1 MPTWIRKI
9 RGILQAGYWNI
20 GFVEEDVRD
29 VLNADHLNIHWLH
42 HPYRD
47 RWFADP
53 FFLSVDE
60 KHVVLLAEE
69 FCYASKKGRIA
80 KLVIKRDGYL
90 LEEMK
95 IILEWPYHLSFPFIF
110 RKDDEIL
117 IIPESSKSGQ
127 TKVYTYNEQT
137 DEVKEVSVLCH
148 LPLTDAILVKMP
160 DDRHYVLSTKEPTPN
175 KDHLQV
181 YAVDADTWKMDE
193 NPIQDIRFE
202 SNIARNAGDVFI
214 CDGILYRPAQDCNK
228 GYGRGVDIQQMNY
241 ADGQFS
247 LKDIRTFFSDIP
259 EFDMGYHTLNLMNGL
274 IVVDAHGHRHQMANR
289 VVTILLRLYRS
300 IVKGGKTFQK

>member
-1 MPTWIRKI
+1 MLELFKKTTKYLRSS
-9 RGILQAGYWNI
+9 YWNI
-20 GFVEEDVRD
+20 GFVEEDIRD

-60 KHVVLLAEE
+60 THIVLLAEE
-69 FCYASKKGRIA
+69 FCYASQKGRIT

-95 IILEWPYHLSFPFIF
+95 IILELPSHLSFPFIF
-110 RKDDEIL
+110 RRGDTIFM
-117 IIPESSKSGQ
+117 IPENCKSGQ
-127 TKVYTYNEQT
+127 TKVYTYNEKT

-160 DDRHYVLSTKEPTPN
+160 DDRHYVLSTKEPTQN
-175 KDHLQV
+175 KNHLQV
-181 YAVDADTWKMDE
+181 YAVDTDTWKMNE
-193 NPIQDIRFE
+193 QPIQDICFE
-202 SNIARNAGDVFI
+202 SNIARNAGDVFT

-228 GYGRGVDIQQMNY
+228 GYGHGVVIQQMNY

-247 LKDIRTFFSDIP
+247 LKDVRTFSSDIP
-259 EFDMGYHTLNLMNGL
+259 EFDMGYHTFNLMNGL
-274 IVVDAHGHRHQMANR
+274 IVVDAHGHRFKTANK
-289 VVTILLRLYRS
+289 VVSSFYELWYR
-300 IVKGGKTFQK
+300 IR